1 MDYVFTRS
9 YRGGLKAIVLDWAG
23 TVVDFGSF
31 APVAAFMEVFWRFGV
46 PITAAQAREP
56 MGSHKRE
63 HIRAIARMDAVAE
76 ASRKLRGKAIDEA
89 DIEVLYDTFIP
100 LQMEAI
106 RMHSRLIPGA
116 IELIDEARRRGLGIG
131 STTGYTREM
140 LDVLLPEAAAQGY
153 APDATATASD
163 VPAGRPA
170 PWMLFRVAM
179 ELGVYPM
186 AAIVKVGDTVLDV
199 EEGLAA
205 GTWTI
210 ALARCGNEVGLTEA
224 ELARLPDAAQRE
236 QRIQKARNR
245 LAQAGAHYVV
255 DDPLDCV
262 PILDE
267 IEARVRRGERP

>member
-1 MDYVFTRS
+1 MDYVYSRS
-9 YRGGLKAIVLDWAG
+9 YRGGLKAIVFDWAG

-31 APVAAFMEVFWRFGV
+31 APVAAFIEVFRRFGV
-46 PITAAQAREP
+46 PISPAQAREP
-56 MGSHKRE
+56 MGSHKKE
-63 HIRAIARMDAVAE
+63 HIRAITRMDAVAF
-76 ASRKLRGKAIDEA
+76 AAKIALGRSLDDA
-89 DIEVLYDTFIP
+89 DIEALYRDFLP
-100 LQMEAI
+100 LQIEAI
-106 RMHSRLIPGA
+106 QSYSRLIPGA
-116 IELIDEARRRGLGIG
+116 LELAVEIRRRELRIG

-140 LDVLLPEAAAQGY
+140 MDALLPAAEAQGY
-153 APDATATASD
+153 SPDATATASD

-170 PWMLFRVAM
+170 PWMLFRVAA

-186 AAIVKVGDTVLDV
+186 AAIVKIGDTLLDV

-210 ALARCGNEVGLTEA
+210 ALARCGNEVGMTEA
-224 ELARLPDAAQRE
+224 ELASLPDGVRRD
-236 QRIQKARNR
+236 RIERARKR